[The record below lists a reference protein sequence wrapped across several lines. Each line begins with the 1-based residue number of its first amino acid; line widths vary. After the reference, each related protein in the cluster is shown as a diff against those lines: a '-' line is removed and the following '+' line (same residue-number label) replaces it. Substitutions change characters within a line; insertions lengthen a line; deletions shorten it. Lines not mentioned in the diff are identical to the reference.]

1 MQFNIRSSCRE
12 KRQTILDGTWLIV
25 CRRGGFQMAISI
37 TVWDSQYLGEVE
49 GTVLTVEDPGYVVGV
64 EKESVFLPADVGERW
79 V

>member
-1 MQFNIRSSCRE
+1 
-12 KRQTILDGTWLIV
+12 
-25 CRRGGFQMAISI
+25 MAISI